1 MTKLVISSTGEAAL
15 KCGGSLGQYECAGEH
30 LGAPYYR
37 QTCEDRIDY
46 LYRDAHTAW
55 RAGGMLGS
63 TSTSTCPL
71 YHPPTTGDTPPR
83 SGWQW
88 CDFFGDGQYHD
99 DPSLVLT
106 PGPLSPPRTI
116 TLQAEGELATLLPH
130 HLGTFTVT
138 DRWCWGRP
146 VFRNQPGKLLYY
158 GGLDGLRWS
167 VGDTFPYFD
176 LGDIWCEVS
185 AGLWPPQAGQWEYEE
200 SEDSREDVVTVTIN
214 FSVTD
219 LRLLL

>member
-1 MTKLVISSTGEAAL
+1 MTKLVISSTGEAAE
-15 KCGGSLGQYECAGEH
+15 KWGEYLGQYECAGEH
-30 LGAPYYR
+30 HGAPYYK
-37 QTCEDRIDY
+37 QTDDGSIGY

-55 RAGGMLGS
+55 RAGPELGS
-63 TSTSTCPL
+63 TGYFVL
-71 YHPPTTGDTPPR
+71 YHPPTGDTPPL

-88 CDFFGDGQYHD
+88 YDYFGDKKFHD
-99 DPSLVLT
+99 APSLVMT

-167 VGDTFPYFD
+167 VGDTFQYFD

-185 AGLWPPQAGQWEYEE
+185 AGLWPPQAGPCLYKEGGAW
-200 SEDSREDVVTVTIN
+200 REDVVTVTTN
-214 FSVTD
+214 FSVIK